1 MVEVG
6 MNEKRL
12 YALRGAVRCLNE
24 AEDVTVQ
31 VAAMYDE
38 LLALNSLAEGEIV
51 SLIFSVTPDLDALNP
66 ATALRKA
73 GRAGELALFC
83 TQEPVVKGSLERT
96 IRVLIHCYLRDGSV
110 PRHVYRNGAE
120 ILRPDRPAPLDA
132 CAEPKGPRASLTF
145 RVFLG
150 I

>member
-1 MVEVG
+1 MSEFA

-24 AEDVTVQ
+24 AEDITVQ

-38 LLALNSLAEGEIV
+38 LLEANGLTEGEIV
-51 SLIFSVTPDLDALNP
+51 SLFFSVTPDLDALNP

-73 GRAGELALFC
+73 GRGGELALFC
-83 TQEPVVKGSLERT
+83 TREPVVKGSLKRT
-96 IRVLIHCYLRDGSV
+96 IRALIHCYLKAGSV

-120 ILRPDRPAPLDA
+120 ILRPDRPAPPA
-132 CAEPKGPRASLTF
+132 
-145 RVFLG
+145 V
-150 I
+150 